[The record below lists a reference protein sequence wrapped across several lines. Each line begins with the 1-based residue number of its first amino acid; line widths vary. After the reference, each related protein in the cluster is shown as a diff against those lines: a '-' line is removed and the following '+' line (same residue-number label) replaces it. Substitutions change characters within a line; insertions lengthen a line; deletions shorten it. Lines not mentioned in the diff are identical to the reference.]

1 MKKWIGR
8 RFVSLL
14 LTVVTVLTLLPAMT
28 LPARA
33 ATSGTVT
40 GLNDETIGLSFDGD
54 AEDPW
59 STDGMKITGSATSV
73 VDSNLGWAISSE
85 STLTITNN
93 RDTSATLSFDYTVV
107 LSDGEI
113 KVDNI
118 PVPADGTS
126 SISKELEPGGNTTVY
141 IMSGNQNIATT
152 ITMTNVRLVSAAT
165 AEVTFRPA
173 EHGSYTVNEK
183 EITELTTMT
192 QSGATA
198 YRVAATPVDGYR
210 FKGWYNET
218 EGKIIDTR
226 STTTLNLDS
235 NCTITAQFVSKDL
248 ALFETKGQ
256 RFTDLNEAVEEA
268 KKSRP
273 AIITLAEPGKIT
285 GSYTIPSDVT
295 LLIPFD
301 DVGTVYNESPAYD
314 VNVYQTQSVFRKLTM
329 APGSSITVDGAIS
342 VGGKHSTKQHYNGPS
357 GPYGQI
363 DMAAG
368 SFITLNRG
376 AKLYAW
382 GYITGDGQ
390 ITAKSGATVYEY
402 FQVRDWRGG
411 NATRKMITSLTNHVF
426 PFSQYYVQNI
436 EAPLTFQY
444 GASEKAYI
452 SLTASDVTVS
462 TSIDFIGSNGL
473 FKLEPEGSIIKRY
486 VPATGRTEYT
496 TNGTASLDHL
506 AVTMKAMGIPY
517 TIDSKNYVLP
527 INGNMTLNIAS
538 GKVTSNYDLC
548 LLPGVQIN
556 IAKDAELEIAKDADL
571 YVYDSEQWGGYCF
584 PQKKLLDVNY
594 SPTPGMYKRTE
605 ADLVDAKIDVNGTL
619 TAAGSVYTTQSG
631 ADICSSGGTGKFI
644 QQRAPGTATVTHQV
658 SKQENKKVFG
668 VPSVEITYA
677 KINITPARLH
687 NADGKYIGTKDAKAG
702 ETFTYCKCQDCGNGT
717 WVKDVAA
724 INDSTGKQVTTHNT
738 LQDAVGNLKADQYI
752 KLLHNT
758 TEKTINVNNKSL
770 YLDLNGRTVTGDI
783 SVTGA
788 YKLYGMDSSA
798 KADYTTAPTG
808 KIVGKVTGYAPTY
821 QTPTEETAEGKTY
834 DRYVAIP
841 GTEADNETANLSFH
855 RFNISV
861 TGYRFELTTGDTPK
875 CALFFIGK
883 FQGDE
888 AAKSHLTSLGF
899 TLTDIDGTTS
909 KTVSCEMPKSLKD
922 GAKGEN
928 STVISEDGAYLFE
941 AYLMREID
949 KSNSDTYRK
958 PFSATAQATFD
969 NGGKQSDPRELS
981 FWDAWTKP
989 EGLKG
994 LTPEQNAILKNFRD
1008 GLDTTN

>member
-118 PVPADGTS
+118 PVPADGTF

-268 KKSRP
+268 KKSLP

-368 SFITLNRG
+368 SFITLNSG

-390 ITAKSGATVYEY
+390 ITAESGATVYEY

-571 YVYDSEQWGGYCF
+571 YVYDSEEWGGYCF

-658 SKQENKKVFG
+658 SKQENKKVLG
-668 VPSVEITYA
+668 IPSVEITYA
-677 KINITPARLH
+677 KINITLARLK
-687 NADGKYIGTKDAKAG
+687 NADGIYTPTAG
-702 ETFTYCKCQDCGNGT
+702 SSAGDTFTYCKCQECKGK
-717 WVKDVAA
+717 WVKNLKVAE
-724 INDSTGKQVTTHNT
+724 IGTKQYGT
-738 LQDAVGNLKADQYI
+738 LQDAVKEFPQDSNGNTYI
-752 KLLHNT
+752 KLLHST
-758 TEKTINVNNKSL
+758 TEEITADRNL
-770 YLDLNGRTVTGDI
+770 YLDLNGYTVTGYFTMN
-783 SVTGA
+783 SNT
-788 YKLYGMDSSA
+788 LYGMDSSA
-798 KADYTTAPTG
+798 GTGYVTAPRG
-808 KIVGKVTGYAPTY
+808 KIVGGVSNYAKTY
-821 QTPTEETAEGKTY
+821 ETPPAVDGEY
-834 DRYVAIP
+834 DRYVAILGAEN
-841 GTEADNETANLSFH
+841 GTPTLSFH
-855 RFNISV
+855 HFNISV
-861 TGYRFELTTGDTPK
+861 SGYRFELTTGDTPQ

-883 FQGDE
+883 FQGDK
-888 AAKSHLTSLGF
+888 AAKDYLTSLGF
-899 TLTDIDGTTS
+899 TLDGLKGSAS
-909 KTVSCEMPKSLKD
+909 KKVVTCTMPDALNKEVVVD
-922 GAKGEN
+922 EN
-928 STVISEDGAYLFE
+928 GAYCFE

-949 KSNSDTYRK
+949 KSNPDTYQK

-969 NGGKQSDPRELS
+969 NGGTQDSETKQWS
-981 FWDAWTKP
+981 FEDAWTNPGELDPAQKDILDKF
-989 EGLKG
+989 LKA
-994 LTPEQNAILKNFRD
+994 LNIPNP
-1008 GLDTTN
+1008 